1 MKKTLRS
8 ILIVMLALTC
18 AACMAAGLTACSVK
32 AEGLRLENPR
42 TEFKIGDEF
51 ETGEDFRVYAIFSG
65 KPEKD
70 VTEEAV
76 ILSLIHI

>member
-42 TEFKIGDEF
+42 T
-51 ETGEDFRVYAIFSG
+51 
-65 KPEKD
+65 
-70 VTEEAV
+70 
-76 ILSLIHI
+76 